1 MKSKKIISVDCL
13 LRLPPFYA
21 TLKKYHLEH
30 HFADYNN
37 GFGVTSPFWDWVF
50 GTQLL
55 LPDPKTLKTQ

>member
-1 MKSKKIISVDCL
+1 MF
-13 LRLPPFYA
+13 RLPPFYA

-55 LPDPKTLKTQ
+55 LPDAKTLKTQ